1 MPIAE
6 TGKLVTF
13 GIQPSEPNTGYG
25 YIKVGTNFEN
35 YFEVDKFFEKP
46 DLKKAQE
53 YLDTG
58 EYLWNSGIFLFKA
71 GDFLDELNKYDSEVY
86 EACKASI
93 VNSIKDEVFLKPHKD
108 SFSSC
113 PSISIDYSV
122 MERTE
127 KAIVVPLDS
136 EWSDLGSWSALWE
149 VSIKDENGNVSIG
162 DTVLSNTENSYIRS
176 EDKLI
181 ATQDVTDLVIVSTK
195 DSILVSNKNT
205 SQNVK
210 LIVDELINK
219 EREESKQG
227 REVNRPWGK
236 YDSIDTGGSFQ
247 VKRISVNPGAKLSV
261 QSHKHRSEH
270 WIVVS
275 GQAKVRNGDNSL
287 LLSENESTYIPAG
300 TIHSLENE
308 SHEELILIEVQ
319 YGSYLGE
326 DDIKRFEDRYGRI

>member
-1 MPIAE
+1 
-6 TGKLVTF
+6 
-13 GIQPSEPNTGYG
+13 
-25 YIKVGTNFEN
+25 
-35 YFEVDKFFEKP
+35 
-46 DLKKAQE
+46 
-53 YLDTG
+53 
-58 EYLWNSGIFLFKA
+58 
-71 GDFLDELNKYDSEVY
+71 
-86 EACKASI
+86 
-93 VNSIKDEVFLKPHKD
+93 
-108 SFSSC
+108 
-113 PSISIDYSV
+113 

-308 SHEELILIEVQ
+308 SDEELILIEVQ